1 MRFLIR
7 KAVSPGSER
16 NPHEEFLLKNTQVNL
31 QTFSHFIR
39 VVSLP
44 FHTTQHNTTQH
55 NTTQHNTT
63 QHNTTQHNTTQHNT
77 TQHNTTQL
85 NIMHSKTTQ
94 CTYVTFSIT
103 KVLVFIH
110 TLCFS
115 HTNYLYNKKF
125 DWLFIVGP
133 I

>member
-16 NPHEEFLLKNTQVNL
+16 NPQEEFLLKNTQVNL
-31 QTFSHFIR
+31 ETFSHFIR

-44 FHTTQHNTTQH
+44 FH
-55 NTTQHNTT
+55 
-63 QHNTTQHNTTQHNT
+63 TTQHNTTQHNT

-94 CTYVTFSIT
+94 CTYVT
-103 KVLVFIH
+103 V
-110 TLCFS
+110 TLPS
-115 HTNYLYNKKF
+115 KP
-125 DWLFIVGP
+125 D
-133 I
+133 